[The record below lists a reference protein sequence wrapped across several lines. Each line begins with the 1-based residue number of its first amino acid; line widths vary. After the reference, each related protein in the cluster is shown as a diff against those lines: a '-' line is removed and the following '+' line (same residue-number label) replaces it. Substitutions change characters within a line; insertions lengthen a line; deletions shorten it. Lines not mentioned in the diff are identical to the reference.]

1 MHLPVEITAEI
12 TNHFSN
18 HLDQNPTDYICVYGS
33 SVYSPDKLTSDVD
46 LYAVTRKKGSL
57 AIEPTVEFVQDLHMR
72 HGREFDAEVP
82 YDNKVLYTGTE
93 VESALQF
100 GGFEVVGNRIIVPPV
115 RKTAEFLQSPA
126 IKARLFLN
134 SMTTPHSVIGRDFAR
149 YHSARERA
157 GETIA
162 LLGVGLQ
169 MEEEFDLETLMASL
183 VETPSGRAGE
193 MYLGYKVEY
202 PIVKEHLYGALAGA
216 LDRLNENG
224 VIEKGRESYRVDW
237 RTFDPVE
244 YMKANRK
251 K

>member
-1 MHLPVEITAEI
+1 MHLPIEITAEI
-12 TNHFSN
+12 TNHFSDYLN
-18 HLDQNPTDYICVYGS
+18 QNPTDYICVYGS

-46 LYAVTRKKGSL
+46 LFAVTQKAGSL
-57 AIEPTVEFVQDLHMR
+57 ALESTIEFVQDLHLR
-72 HGREFDAEVP
+72 HGRKLDAEVP
-82 YDNKVLYTGTE
+82 YDNKVLYTSAE
-93 VESALQF
+93 VESAIQF
-100 GGFEVVGNRIIVPPV
+100 SGFETVGNRIMVPLV
-115 RKTAEFLQSPA
+115 RKTAEFLQGPA

-134 SMTTPHSVIGRDFAR
+134 SMTTPHSVIGNDFSR

-169 MEEEFDLETLMASL
+169 TEEEFDLEMLMASL

-216 LDRLNENG
+216 LDRLDKNG
-224 VIEKGRESYRVDW
+224 VIEKDREAYRVDW
-237 RTFDPVE
+237 RTFDPVA
-244 YMKANRK
+244 YMKATTK
-251 K
+251 E